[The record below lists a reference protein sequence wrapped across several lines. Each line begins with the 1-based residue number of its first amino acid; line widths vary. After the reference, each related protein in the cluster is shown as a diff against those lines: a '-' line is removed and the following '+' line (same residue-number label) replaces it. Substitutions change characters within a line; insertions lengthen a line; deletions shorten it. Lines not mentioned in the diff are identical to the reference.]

1 MTLTTSPESAAR
13 FQCSTAELERRWSA
27 VRAEMDER
35 NIDALVMQNAQDWVG
50 GYVRWFTDVPGSTG
64 YPRTVIFPR
73 DGLMTVIH
81 QGAFGGVRKIAP
93 DDPVN
98 RGVEKIR
105 TTSSFPSIIYSRFY
119 DAELAVDELKQRG
132 YRTIG
137 LLSTPGMQYDFCAY
151 LKDNTSAE
159 LVDATDFVDYIKA
172 IKSPEDMTQIR
183 ACAEMHDA
191 IFRDL
196 AETVRPG
203 MRDWEV
209 SARARYVGYNI
220 GSEQG
225 LTIGMSAPIGKASTF
240 APLTMQGRELRK
252 GDHLSFLVE
261 LNGPGGQYTELA
273 RTFVFGKPSN
283 ELVDA
288 FEAVKS
294 AQAETVKSLKPG
306 VPCADVFAAHNA
318 YMKSLNLPEE
328 ARLYAHGQGYDMVER
343 PLVRHDETMNVEKN
357 MNFAV
362 HPGYV
367 TDSIF
372 GVVCDNFFV
381 GDDGSVERIHDYPQT
396 LIEIDA

>member
-1 MTLTTSPESAAR
+1 MTVTTSPDAAAR
-13 FQCSTAELERRWSA
+13 FQCPTAELERRWAA
-27 VRAEMDER
+27 VRSEMDKR
-35 NIDALVMQNAQDWVG
+35 NIDALVMQNSQDWVG

-73 DGLMTVIH
+73 NGLMTIIH
-81 QGAFGGVRKIAP
+81 QGDFGGVRKIAA

-98 RGVEKIR
+98 RGVEKIL

-119 DAELAVDELKQRG
+119 DAELVVDELKKRG
-132 YRTIG
+132 CRTVG
-137 LLSTPGMQYDFCAY
+137 LLSTPGMQYDFCAH
-151 LKDNTSAE
+151 LREQTDIE
-159 LVDATDFVDYIKA
+159 FVDATESVDRIKA
-172 IKSPEDMTQIR
+172 IKSPVDMEQIR
-183 ACAEMHDA
+183 ACADMHDA
-191 IFRDL
+191 IFADL
-196 AETVRPG
+196 ARTVRPG

-225 LTIGMSAPIGKASTF
+225 LTIGRSAPLGKASTF

-283 ELVDA
+283 ELADA
-288 FEAVKS
+288 FESVKA
-294 AQAETVKSLKPG
+294 AQEATVKRLAPG
-306 VPCADVFAAHNA
+306 TPCAEVFAAHNA
-318 YMKSLNLPEE
+318 FMKSQGLPEE

-343 PLVRHDETMNVEKN
+343 PLIRHDETMSVEKN

-367 TDSIF
+367 TDSVF

-381 GDDGSVERIHDYPQT
+381 GDDGSVERIHTYPQT

>member
-1 MTLTTSPESAAR
+1 VTVTTSPDAAAR
-13 FQCSTAELERRWSA
+13 FQCSTAELERRWAA
-27 VRAEMDER
+27 VRSEMDER
-35 NIDALVMQNAQDWVG
+35 NIDALVMQNSQDWVG

-81 QGAFGGVRKIAP
+81 QGDFGGVRKIAAG
-93 DDPVN
+93 DSVN
-98 RGVEKIR
+98 RGVEKIL

-119 DAELAVDELKQRG
+119 DAELVVDELKKRDC
-132 YRTIG
+132 RTVG
-137 LLSTPGMQYDFCAY
+137 LLSTPGMQYDFCAH
-151 LKDNTSAE
+151 LKDQTDAE
-159 LVDATDFVDYIKA
+159 LVDATDFVDRIKA
-172 IKSPEDMTQIR
+172 IKSPEDMAQIR
-183 ACAEMHDA
+183 ACADMHDA
-191 IFRDL
+191 IFADL
-196 AETVRPG
+196 ARTVRPG

-225 LTIGMSAPIGKASTF
+225 LTIGRSAPLGKASTF

-283 ELVDA
+283 ELADA
-288 FEAVKS
+288 FESVKA
-294 AQAETVKSLKPG
+294 AQEETVKRLTPG
-306 VPCADVFAAHNA
+306 TPCAEVFAAHNA
-318 YMKSLNLPEE
+318 FMKSQGLPEE

-343 PLVRHDETMNVEKN
+343 PLIRHDETMNVEKN

-367 TDSIF
+367 TDSVF

-381 GDDGSVERIHDYPQT
+381 CDDGSVERIHDYPQT

>member
-1 MTLTTSPESAAR
+1 MTVTTNPDSAAR
-13 FQCSTAELERRWSA
+13 FQCSTAELERRWTA
-27 VRAEMDER
+27 VRAEMDNR
-35 NIDALVMQNAQDWVG
+35 NIDVLIMQNSSDWVG
-50 GYVRWFTDVPGSTG
+50 GYVRWFTDTPGSTG
-64 YPRTVIFPR
+64 YPRTAIFPR
-73 DGLMTVIH
+73 DGRMTIIQ
-81 QGAFGGVRKIAP
+81 QGPFGGIREVAP
-93 DDPVN
+93 DDPVS
-98 RGVEKIR
+98 RGVEKVL

-119 DAELAVDELKQRG
+119 DAELAVEELKRRD

-137 LLSTPGMQYDFCAY
+137 LLNTPGMQHDFCAY
-151 LKDNTSAE
+151 LKDHVAAE
-159 LVDATDFVDYIKA
+159 MVDATDFVDQIKA
-172 IKSPEDMTQIR
+172 IKSPEERDQIQ
-183 ACAEMHDA
+183 ACADMHDA
-191 IFRDL
+191 IFADL
-196 AETVRPG
+196 AKTVRPG

-225 LTIGMSAPIGKASTF
+225 LTIGSSKPMGKASTF

-273 RTFVFGKPSN
+273 RTFVLGKPSN

-288 FEAVKS
+288 FEMMKT
-294 AQAETVKSLKPG
+294 AQAETVKRLTPG
-306 VPCADVFAAHNA
+306 TPCAEVFAAHNA
-318 YMKSLNLPEE
+318 FMESHKLPKE

-343 PLVRHDETMNVEKN
+343 PLIRHDETMSVEKN

-367 TDSIF
+367 TDSVF
-372 GVVCDNFFV
+372 GVVCDNFFL
-381 GDDGSVERIHDYPQT
+381 GDDGSIERLHKAPQA